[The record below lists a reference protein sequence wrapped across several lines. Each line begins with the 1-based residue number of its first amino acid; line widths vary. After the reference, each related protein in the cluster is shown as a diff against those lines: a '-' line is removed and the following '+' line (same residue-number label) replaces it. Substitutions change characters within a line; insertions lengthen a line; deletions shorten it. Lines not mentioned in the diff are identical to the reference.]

1 MKQKLISW
9 IFGTVIKKATPYI
22 ITFAATELRKVL
34 EKLKAEADKTPNP
47 YDNIFVELL
56 EAILKATAK
65 E

>member
-9 IFGTVIKKATPYI
+9 IFGTVIKKVTPYI
-22 ITFAATELRKVL
+22 VTYSATELRKL
-34 EKLKAEADKTPNP
+34 IEKLKIEADKTPNP
-47 YDNIFVELL
+47 YDNIFVNLL